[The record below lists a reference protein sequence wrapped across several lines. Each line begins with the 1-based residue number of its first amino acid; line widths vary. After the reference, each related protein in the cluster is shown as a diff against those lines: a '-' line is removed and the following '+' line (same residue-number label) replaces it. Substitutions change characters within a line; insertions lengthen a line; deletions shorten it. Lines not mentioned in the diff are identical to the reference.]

1 MGQAT
6 SIDRATLA
14 EAVQI
19 NLNCLDFLN
28 FNPTHFK
35 KLQFLCPIIL
45 SHVLN
50 IPNWSAEFKSENDM
64 SLLHGV

>member
-1 MGQAT
+1 MGQAA
-6 SIDRATLA
+6 SIDGATLA

-19 NLNCLDFLN
+19 NLNCLDSLN

-35 KLQFLCPIIL
+35 KLQILCPIIL

-50 IPNWSAEFKSENDM
+50 IPT
-64 SLLHGV
+64 